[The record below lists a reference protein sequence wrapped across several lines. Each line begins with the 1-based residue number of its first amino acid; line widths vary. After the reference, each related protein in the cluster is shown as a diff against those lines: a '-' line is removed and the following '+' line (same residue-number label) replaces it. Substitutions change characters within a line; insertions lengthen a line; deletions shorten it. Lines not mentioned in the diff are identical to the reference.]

1 MKLPVFELVEKTAAL
16 LRQNRSML
24 EMMAS
29 QLQAI
34 FAVVFADNAESLV
47 TITSRVKGEDSLREK
62 ILRKRLY
69 KRYTYP
75 EGIFQ
80 NLSDLIGLR
89 VECRFLEDEA
99 ILYQS
104 ILKQFTQ
111 QAEDGYSYCPGNHEV
126 RLDLRSPQP
135 QTQNNGFSIY
145 RIDGMY
151 GEIGQ
156 SSCRSRPWC
165 TCFGQRWSMKS
176 STRTIPTCSWT
187 PL

>member
-34 FAVVFADNAESLV
+34 FAVVFTDNAESLV

-104 ILKQFTQ
+104 I
-111 QAEDGYSYCPGNHEV
+111 
-126 RLDLRSPQP
+126 
-135 QTQNNGFSIY
+135 
-145 RIDGMY
+145 
-151 GEIGQ
+151 
-156 SSCRSRPWC
+156 
-165 TCFGQRWSMKS
+165 
-176 STRTIPTCSWT
+176 
-187 PL
+187 